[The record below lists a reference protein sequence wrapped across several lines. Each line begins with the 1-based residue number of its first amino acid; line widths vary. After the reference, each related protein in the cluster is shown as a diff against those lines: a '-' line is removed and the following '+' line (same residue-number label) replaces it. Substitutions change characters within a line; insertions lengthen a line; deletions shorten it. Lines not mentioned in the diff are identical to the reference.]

1 MSEKAAS
8 FKNEPIAGRDIY
20 VDLDSLF
27 DTRLAILDKIDT
39 RYATLVYEAGYCNRT
54 EDAFPRLSKEA
65 FKKLFDD
72 RDNDVLSRALLT
84 NVIGMV
90 KDHIKENVLHLH
102 NTPGGREINVYVN
115 VWPYEFDKEGVEMIL
130 KPIYDLEQ
138 NRVNVHALNVDP
150 KELPASWFGQ
160 KFAFIVMYDYMRWL
174 NNILD
179 DPKTLQHKM
188 PKTTLIAPKLF
199 LNETYS
205 EKEYQE
211 HIDAGNFD
219 PFREV
224 ELICSQFIGLEYY
237 ETPLFSA
244 LLPPDFIQKRKEELG
259 LNDV

>member
-102 NTPGGREINVYVN
+102 NKIGRAHV
-115 VWPYEFDKEGVEMIL
+115 
-130 KPIYDLEQ
+130 
-138 NRVNVHALNVDP
+138 
-150 KELPASWFGQ
+150 
-160 KFAFIVMYDYMRWL
+160 
-174 NNILD
+174 
-179 DPKTLQHKM
+179 
-188 PKTTLIAPKLF
+188 
-199 LNETYS
+199 
-205 EKEYQE
+205 
-211 HIDAGNFD
+211 
-219 PFREV
+219 
-224 ELICSQFIGLEYY
+224 
-237 ETPLFSA
+237 
-244 LLPPDFIQKRKEELG
+244 
-259 LNDV
+259 